1 MPVLYEDLCESNQ
14 NFLREE
20 GLVDN
25 GENIVGLERRAPEA
39 QRRIINQLIES
50 EKLNEKVTGENY
62 IKEKYK
68 GKHIILLLVL
78 ALALLGVGFTLAP
91 LLIVS
96 TITIPIL
103 PVLLFGI
110 AIVAIT
116 KFFLNIKN
124 NRLETKLKDAANI
137 LNKLKEYKTIETID
151 EEVIRTFNH
160 KMHEIKNLTE
170 QVVEEISA
178 LEKNTSH
185 NFSQLLNRA
194 GLFTATPIPIS
205 PADPA
210 NEFHNQ
216 EARSPTP
223 THN

>member
-14 NFLREE
+14 NFLRGE

-39 QRRIINQLIES
+39 QRRINQLIEN
-50 EKLNEKVTGENY
+50 EKLNAEIRGENY
-62 IKEKYK
+62 VKEKYK
-68 GKHIILLLVL
+68 GKHIILLLVS

-96 TITIPIL
+96 TITVPIL
-103 PVLLFGI
+103 PVLLFGV
-110 AIVAIT
+110 AIIAIT

-124 NRLETKLKDAANI
+124 NRLETEVKDAAKI
-137 LNKLKEYKTIETID
+137 LNKLKKYKTIETVD

-205 PADPA
+205 HADPA